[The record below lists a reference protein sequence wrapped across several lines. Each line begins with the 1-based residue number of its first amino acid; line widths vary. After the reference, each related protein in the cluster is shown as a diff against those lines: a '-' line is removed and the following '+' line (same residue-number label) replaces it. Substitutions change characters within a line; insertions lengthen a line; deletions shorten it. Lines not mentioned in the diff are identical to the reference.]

1 MTQLCFLQIQIGK
14 KSAQTPID
22 GIELSDGT
30 VVKVDDARQF
40 MDYYCRKYRFGKP
53 FISLQAGK
61 GRNAGWEASM
71 TVDGRR
77 IGLGDAKSKKDATK
91 NCYLDVVHYLEGCD
105 PDLWKSYLKDKKTGK
120 SMLDSIPVRLHIS
133 GRLEDDIKDLNHD
146 MERSELFN
154 NAPKSSTARSAPM
167 HSSSS
172 RQPRP
177 PKAIEI
183 EAKSAALMRRRKAY
197 LEDPAMA
204 KMRESRATLPVYS
217 RADEVLKHLEV
228 NEITIVMAATGS
240 GKTTQ
245 IPQLILD
252 SFIERNEGAKCNIVC
267 TQPRR
272 LAAIS
277 VAQRVARERGET
289 VGKNNTV
296 GYQVRFESAPP
307 ADNGS
312 ITFCTIGI
320 FLRRMQMALQRGYDK
335 LIDNLTHIIVDEA
348 SWTYPAE

>member
-1 MTQLCFLQIQIGK
+1 
-14 KSAQTPID
+14 
-22 GIELSDGT
+22 
-30 VVKVDDARQF
+30 

-228 NEITIVMAATGS
+228 NEITIVMARGNLEVSSTALVDTWRLRVGAD
-240 GKTTQ
+240 
-245 IPQLILD
+245 PIL
-252 SFIERNEGAKCNIVC
+252 
-267 TQPRR
+267 
-272 LAAIS
+272 
-277 VAQRVARERGET
+277 
-289 VGKNNTV
+289 
-296 GYQVRFESAPP
+296 
-307 ADNGS
+307 
-312 ITFCTIGI
+312 
-320 FLRRMQMALQRGYDK
+320 
-335 LIDNLTHIIVDEA
+335 EA
-348 SWTYPAE
+348 SDGWSLACMSVRNKGFQLLHRRSTKESMRCE